1 MTIIKL
7 PKMNVSESATN
18 LLLDAGQYEME
29 VKEVRPVVIK
39 SGKNEGK
46 KALNIGLATDKNIW
60 VWKQLPMWALPASAP
75 KNEKDWFRMS
85 TVAFLAAIGH
95 EGDELDIESLVG
107 KTVKARVG
115 QQDNGKDYG
124 VQNFIVTFDK

>member
-7 PKMNVSESATN
+7 PKMNVTESAAS
-18 LLLDAGQYEME
+18 LLLDAGQYQME
-29 VKEVRPVVIK
+29 VKEVRPVTIK

-95 EGDELDIESLVG
+95 EGDELDIDSLVG

>member
-1 MTIIKL
+1 
-7 PKMNVSESATN
+7 
-18 LLLDAGQYEME
+18 
-29 VKEVRPVVIK
+29 
-39 SGKNEGK
+39 
-46 KALNIGLATDKNIW
+46 
-60 VWKQLPMWALPASAP
+60 MWALPANAP

-85 TVAFLAAIGH
+85 TVAFLSAIGH

>member
-1 MTIIKL
+1 MT
-7 PKMNVSESATN
+7 VR
-18 LLLDAGQYEME
+18 
-29 VKEVRPVVIK
+29 EVRAVTVK

-85 TVAFLAAIGH
+85 TVAFLNAINH
-95 EGDELDIESLVG
+95 KGDELDIDSLVG

-115 QQDNGKDYG
+115 QQNNGKDYG

>member
-7 PKMNVSESATN
+7 PKMNVTESATS
-18 LLLDAGQYEME
+18 LLLDAGQYLMT
-29 VKEVRPVVIK
+29 VKEVRPVTIK

-46 KALNIGLATDKNIW
+46 KALNVGLATDKNVW
-60 VWKQLPMWALPASAP
+60 VWKQLPMWSLAASAP

-85 TVAFLAAIGH
+85 TVAFLNAIDH
-95 EGDELDIESLVG
+95 EGDELDIDSLIG

>member
-7 PKMNVSESATN
+7 PKMNVTESAAS
-18 LLLDAGQYEME
+18 LLLDAGQYQME
-29 VKEVRPVVIK
+29 VKEVRPVTIK

-85 TVAFLAAIGH
+85 TVAFLSAIGH

>member
-85 TVAFLAAIGH
+85 TVAFLSAIGH
-95 EGDELDIESLVG
+95 TGDELNIESLVG